1 MPASTRC
8 SLTRAGCFAN
18 RSVWDAISS
27 SGPHPKFSHESP
39 DVDAQLGILDDF
51 LNEMCSG

>member
-39 DVDAQLGILDDF
+39 DIDAQLGILDDF